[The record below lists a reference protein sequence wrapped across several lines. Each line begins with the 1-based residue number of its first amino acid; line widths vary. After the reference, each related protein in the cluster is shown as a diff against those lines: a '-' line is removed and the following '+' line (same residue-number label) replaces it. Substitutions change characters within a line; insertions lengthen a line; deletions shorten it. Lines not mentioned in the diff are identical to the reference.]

1 MFKEKFNNL
10 SISVRLLAGTM
21 VTAFGLLFFATEV
34 VYMDL
39 KSALELRSSGRLAS
53 LMPSVGSLV
62 HELQKERGRSAG
74 FISSQGSS
82 FSTELPSQRIDTD
95 KVLAQANAELD
106 KFNFNGVPPT
116 LGEAVGEARSRVSQ
130 LGATR
135 ARIDRFDMTV
145 PQMAQY
151 YTGTIDAFLEIAHE
165 LEIASHN
172 DRISKAMIS
181 YLAFLRGKEYAG
193 RERAMGAV
201 GFGVGRF
208 ELAIYNNFIRF
219 IQAQEDYFR
228 DFTDLAKP
236 DLVAL
241 YNGVE
246 SGTAA
251 NDVARMRDIA
261 VGSLQSGDLQGV
273 TAAQWFQTIT
283 DKINLMR
290 DVENTIAQSMIDE
303 VGELTSASWR
313 SLALDLFISAAVLL
327 IGGFLLRYVSQSITR
342 PVGAVTHSM
351 QRLSGGEIEFQVEG
365 TDRKDE
371 IGVMARALEVFQQAA
386 VDKLQLEKEAEAE
399 RQKAER
405 ERKQIFDQLEYAVN
419 QVSGAL
425 GRLAEGDLT
434 AHIGADVAAEYEKT
448 KQDFNAAATQLQD
461 ALGSVAQSANEIRS
475 NSGGIAEASEEMSRR
490 TESQAASLEETA
502 AAVAQIKETMKSTV
516 GAATK
521 ASEMVAAAK
530 GKAQEGSDVVN
541 SAVNSMR
548 DIEESAS
555 RMNEIIGVIDEIA
568 FQTSLLA
575 LNAGVEAARAG
586 DAGKGFAVVASEVRA
601 LAQRSAEESNQIKAL
616 ISESATSVEQGA
628 ELVRQTGVAL
638 EAIVGEV
645 GEVDKMVSEIFAG
658 AKEQDVSI
666 EEINMAIG
674 QLDQATQQNA
684 AMAEEATAA
693 TRMLSQESDHL
704 VELVSRFVID
714 GSGESRGEPHPMTN
728 GHDFTEAE
736 DMPAQAV
743 NM

>member
-1 MFKEKFNNL
+1 MLIKRFNDL
-10 SISVRLLAGTM
+10 SISMRLLAGTM
-21 VTAFGLLFFATEV
+21 VTALGLLFFASEV
-34 VYMDL
+34 VYLDA
-39 KSALELRSSGRLAS
+39 KSALELQSSGRLAA
-53 LMPSVGSLV
+53 LMPSIGSLV

-74 FISSQGSS
+74 FISSGGGAFSS
-82 FSTELPSQRIDTD
+82 ELPSQRTDTD
-95 KVLAQANAELD
+95 NVLAQAKAELD
-106 KFNFNGVPPT
+106 KLDLSDLPET
-116 LGEAVGEARSRVSQ
+116 LGMAVNHARNDLSQ
-130 LGATR
+130 LDAKR
-135 ARIDRFDMTV
+135 VAVDSFDITV

-151 YTGTIDAFLEIAHE
+151 YTTTIEALLEIAHE
-165 LEIASHN
+165 LEVASHN

-181 YLAFLRGKEYAG
+181 YLSFLRGKEYAG

-208 ELAIYNNFIRF
+208 ETEIYDNLIRF
-219 IQAQEDYFR
+219 IQAQKIYFS
-228 DFTDLAKP
+228 DFTDLADP
-236 DLVAL
+236 AL
-241 YNGVE
+241 IGLFNETV
-246 SGTAA
+246 SGPVV
-251 NDVARMRDIA
+251 DEVQRMRDTA
-261 VGSLQSGDLQGV
+261 LASVRTGDLRGI
-273 TAAQWFQTIT
+273 TSAQWFTAIT
-283 DKINLMR
+283 EKINLMR
-290 DVENTIAQSMIDE
+290 DVEGVISKAMIDD
-303 VGELTSASWR
+303 VNSLTSASWR
-313 SLALDLFISAAVLL
+313 SLVLDLVISAAVML

-342 PVGAVTHSM
+342 PVADVTHSM
-351 QRLSGGEIEFQVEG
+351 ERLSGGEIDFEVQG

-371 IGVMARALEVFQQAA
+371 IGVMARALKVFQQAA
-386 VDKLQLEKEAEAE
+386 VDKLQLEKEAEEE
-399 RQKAER
+399 RRKAEQ
-405 ERKQIFDQLEYAVN
+405 ERKQIFDQLEYAVS

-434 AHIGADVAAEYEKT
+434 AYIGADVAAEYEKT
-448 KQDFNAAATQLQD
+448 KQDFNAAATQLQE
-461 ALGSVAQSANEIRS
+461 ALGTVSQAANEIRS

-516 GAATK
+516 EAATK
-521 ASEMVAAAK
+521 ASEMVATAK
-530 GKAQEGSDVVN
+530 GKAQRGSDVVN
-541 SAVNSMR
+541 SAVSSMR

-568 FQTSLLA
+568 FQTNLLA

-638 EAIVGEV
+638 EAIVVEV
-645 GEVDKMVSEIFAG
+645 GEVDKMVGEIFAG
-658 AKEQDVSI
+658 AKEQDLSI

-714 GSGESRGEPHPMTN
+714 GDGDNRGDHVD
-728 GHDFTEAE
+728 HDGPDVDE
-736 DMPAQAV
+736 MPAQAV